1 MIGVNTDR
9 ESLISQVRSRLSAK
23 RFEHTLGVCKMAELL
38 SDFCLPEDREE
49 IFIAALLHDIA
60 KELAES
66 ELRDIIAKEGIV
78 LTDADTAPV
87 LHSYAAPHV
96 VKRDFSQLAT
106 HKVLSAVEKHTVG
119 DSEMSVFDEIIFLA
133 DYIED
138 GRTYNDCVETR
149 RFMLSSL
156 SKHSVDES
164 VNALH
169 KACIMSME
177 RTCDS
182 LSKRGAIVN
191 PRTLDAID
199 SLKNKIQ

>member
-1 MIGVNTDR
+1 MIALNKDQ
-9 ESLISQVRSRLSAK
+9 ESLMSQVQSRLSAK

-38 SDFCLPEDREE
+38 SDFCLPDDREE

-60 KELAES
+60 KELSES
-66 ELRDIIAKEGIV
+66 ELRDIIAKAGIV

-87 LHSYAAPHV
+87 LHSYAAPHIV
-96 VKRDFSQLAT
+96 RKDFSQFAT
-106 HKVLSAVEKHTVG
+106 SEILSAVEKHTVG

-138 GRTYNDCVETR
+138 GRTYKDCVDTR
-149 RFMLSSL
+149 EFILSSL
-156 SKHSVDES
+156 SKNSVVES

-191 PRTLDAID
+191 PRTLDAIN
-199 SLKNKIQ
+199 SLRNKIQ

>member
-38 SDFCLPEDREE
+38 SDFCLPDDREE

-60 KELAES
+60 KELSES
-66 ELRDIIAKEGIV
+66 ELRDIIAKAGIV

-87 LHSYAAPHV
+87 LHSYAAPHIV
-96 VKRDFSQLAT
+96 RKDFSQFAT
-106 HKVLSAVEKHTVG
+106 SEILSAVEKHTVG

-138 GRTYNDCVETR
+138 GRTYKDCVDTR
-149 RFMLSSL
+149 EFILSSL
-156 SKHSVDES
+156 SKNSVVES

-191 PRTLDAID
+191 PRTLDAIN
-199 SLKNKIQ
+199 SLRNKIQ

>member
-1 MIGVNTDR
+1 MKRLVTDDR
-9 ESLISQVRSRLSAK
+9 DAARNFDLAKSLTFVKGAV
-23 RFEHTLGVCKMAELL
+23 TD
-38 SDFCLPEDREE
+38 DFCLPDDREE

-60 KELAES
+60 KELSES
-66 ELRDIIAKEGIV
+66 ELRDIIAKAGIV

-87 LHSYAAPHV
+87 LHSYAAPHIV
-96 VKRDFSQLAT
+96 RKDFSQFAT
-106 HKVLSAVEKHTVG
+106 SEILSAVEKHTVG
-119 DSEMSVFDEIIFLA
+119 DSEMSVFDEIIFIA

-138 GRTYNDCVETR
+138 GRTYKDCVDTR
-149 RFMLSSL
+149 EFILSSL
-156 SKHSVDES
+156 SKNSVVES

-191 PRTLDAID
+191 PRTLDAIN
-199 SLKNKIQ
+199 SLRNKIQ

>member
-1 MIGVNTDR
+1 MIALNTDQ
-9 ESLISQVRSRLSAK
+9 ESLMSQVQSRLSAK

-38 SDFCLPEDREE
+38 SDFCLPDDREE

-60 KELAES
+60 KELSES
-66 ELRDIIAKEGIV
+66 ELRDIIAKAGIA

-87 LHSYAAPHV
+87 LHSYAAPHI
-96 VKRDFSQLAT
+96 VKRDFSQFAT
-106 HKVLSAVEKHTVG
+106 SEILSAVEKHTVG

-138 GRTYNDCVETR
+138 GRTYKDCVDTR
-149 RFMLSSL
+149 EFILSSL
-156 SKHSVDES
+156 SKNSVVES

-191 PRTLDAID
+191 PRTLDAIN
-199 SLKNKIQ
+199 SLRNKIQ

>member
-1 MIGVNTDR
+1 MIALNTDR
-9 ESLISQVRSRLSAK
+9 ESLMSQVQSRLSAK

-38 SDFCLPEDREE
+38 SDFCLPDDREE

-60 KELAES
+60 KELSES
-66 ELRDIIAKEGIV
+66 ELRDIIAKAGIV

-87 LHSYAAPHV
+87 LHSYAAPHIV
-96 VKRDFSQLAT
+96 RKDFSQFAT
-106 HKVLSAVEKHTVG
+106 SEILSAVEKHTVG
-119 DSEMSVFDEIIFLA
+119 DAEMSVFDEIIFLA

-138 GRTYNDCVETR
+138 GRTYKDCVDTR
-149 RFMLSSL
+149 EFILSSL
-156 SKHSVDES
+156 SKNSVVES

-191 PRTLDAID
+191 PRTLDAIN
-199 SLKNKIQ
+199 SLRNKIQ